1 MKIIYDLNITC
12 LSFVV
17 SRQHAIDCDFECL
30 HWFKWHKTC
39 ILGYSQ
45 YLATMVKTEIW
56 KRVSCRVCC
65 RYSASPITNTA
76 ADLQMLGD
84 LLSFS
89 RYFARTK
96 ISAWSTNTAQHCRT
110 INKSAANGRVLLI
123 LLPLVRATNDLF
135 LFSSHITALQ
145 VSNIWQRL
153 KCSKLGIETGARSDK
168 FFHRLIPF

>member
-1 MKIIYDLNITC
+1 MP
-12 LSFVV
+12 
-17 SRQHAIDCDFECL
+17 DCDFECL
-30 HWFKWHKTC
+30 HTRLKWHKPC

-89 RYFARTK
+89 LDILQEPK
-96 ISAWSTNTAQHCRT
+96 SQHEAQTRHCRT

-135 LFSSHITALQ
+135 LFSALAYNSAAGIQ
-145 VSNIWQRL
+145 HLAEAQMQQIRDRNWRQKWQIFSPTNTILNIN
-153 KCSKLGIETGARSDK
+153 DK
-168 FFHRLIPF
+168 AVWRPQS